1 MEDKT
6 KRKQYTKFCD
16 KEDLAKA
23 KPEYAVFAQNLS
35 ELITAKG
42 VSPEALASALGL
54 SSATSISMYRNGQ
67 QFPRNPVQLI
77 KLADALGTTVDA
89 LIGNADNETYVQED
103 DLMVYSELFGLSP
116 VAIANMHRVSYGV
129 DSASRGMDA
138 LLSHK
143 DMKNLMRSVQDVLS
157 KVDYIQRQMAD
168 RPTAPDN
175 YKDSLMELVHGK
187 LYVAARTF
195 EAIIEDMVNAELN
208 KPIVAA
214 KEVTNAEE
222 E

>member
-1 MEDKT
+1 MGTRGKGNIKLYDETDLKSANPA
-6 KRKQYTKFCD
+6 YLKFA
-16 KEDLAKA
+16 L
-23 KPEYAVFAQNLS
+23 NLS
-35 ELITAKG
+35 RLMDAKQIDG
-42 VSPEALASALGL
+42 DTLATALGL
-54 SSATSISMYRNGQ
+54 KSSSSISMYRTGK
-67 QFPRNPVQLI
+67 QFPRSPEQLI
-77 KLADALGTTVDA
+77 KLAEALGTTVDA

-168 RPTAPDN
+168 SPTASDN
-175 YKDSLMELVHGK
+175 YKNSLMELVHGK

-208 KPIVAA
+208 KPIAAA
-214 KEVTNAEE
+214 KEVTDAEE